1 LSIEKK
7 PEISLK
13 QYNTFG
19 LDVKTKALVEINSL
33 FELKETLLHR
43 TEENFMILG
52 GGSNVLFTKDYAGL
66 IIKNN
71 IKGIEIVNETDST
84 VELKAYSGEGWNDL
98 VDYCVN
104 NNWGGIENLSLI
116 PGTVGAAPMQNIG
129 AYGVELEQVFVGLEA
144 LNLETLKLEYFDKSV
159 CEFAYRESIFKRK
172 LKGLYFIFSVN
183 IVLQK
188 KPKISAEYGDIE
200 KILEKKN
207 IKKENASIKDIS
219 DAVIE
224 IRQSKLPNPAVL
236 GNSGSFFKNPTIS
249 FEQFE
254 TLKQKFPDIKCYE
267 QANGVKVP
275 AAWLIE
281 KSGWKGK
288 RIGNTGSHATQALVL
303 VNYGEA
309 KGSEVFALANEIIND
324 IFQKFGIKLE
334 AEVNVI

>member
-1 LSIEKK
+1 MSNENK

-13 QYNTFG
+13 RYNTFG
-19 LDVKTKALVEINSL
+19 LDVKTKAFVEIKSL

-52 GGSNVLFTKDYAGL
+52 GGSNVLFTKDYDGL
-66 IIKNN
+66 VIKNN
-71 IKGIEIVNETDST
+71 IKGIEIINETET
-84 VELKAYSGEGWNDL
+84 TIELKAYSGEGWNDL
-98 VDYCVN
+98 VQYCVN

-129 AYGVELEQVFVGLEA
+129 AYGVELEQVFVSLEA

-159 CEFAYRESIFKRK
+159 CEFGYRESIFKRK

-183 IVLQK
+183 ILLQK
-188 KPKISAEYGDIE
+188 QPTITAEYGDIE
-200 KILEKKN
+200 KILENKN

-219 DAVIE
+219 EAVIE

-236 GNSGSFFKNPTIS
+236 GNSGSFFKNPTVS
-249 FEQFE
+249 VEQFE
-254 TLKQKFPDIKCYE
+254 ALKQKFTDIKGYE
-267 QANGVKVP
+267 QANGIKVP
-275 AAWLIE
+275 AGWLIE

-303 VNYGEA
+303 VNYGNA
-309 KGSEVFALANEIIND
+309 TGPEVFELANEIIND
-324 IFQKFGIKLE
+324 IYQKFGIRLE
-334 AEVNVI
+334 AEVNII